1 MQLRSELA
9 TAEELRQAVD
19 AEEVGPLQWLE
30 GAGQN
35 VAGFAGSRISRI
47 NRINRIEKGIVASG
61 SP

>member
-35 VAGFAGSRISRI
+35 VAGFTGSRISRISRI
-47 NRINRIEKGIVASG
+47 NRIE
-61 SP
+61 